1 MTQDTVTLEVVILFA
16 ILLEQNVSQPLF
28 LTDNTMR
35 IWYLLNW
42 SVNFPPFMEPEVQR
56 HVQKKAAIGP
66 FPEPVEFGPCPHT
79 LFL

>member
-35 IWYLLNW
+35 I
-42 SVNFPPFMEPEVQR
+42 
-56 HVQKKAAIGP
+56 
-66 FPEPVEFGPCPHT
+66 
-79 LFL
+79 